1 MTRSARTAKTPD
13 AALRMLGLAERAG
26 LVIPGTGR
34 VREAVRAGR
43 VRLVL
48 LASDASRNS
57 RDKLEPLLRAV
68 GLPYRVMA
76 DRARLGAA
84 VGRAP
89 LSAVG
94 ITDAAMARRIDG
106 LVRAHAD
113 ARDPND
119 ASGSDER

>member
-1 MTRSARTAKTPD
+1 MGATTPE

-26 LVIPGTGR
+26 MVIPGTGR
-34 VREAVRAGR
+34 VREAVRSGR

-68 GLPYRVMA
+68 GLGYAVIA

-89 LSAVG
+89 LSAVAV
-94 ITDAAMARRIDG
+94 TDAAMARRIDA
-106 LVRAHAD
+106 LARPHAD
-113 ARDPND
+113 AG
-119 ASGSDER
+119 GSMDVPRSDGR

>member
-1 MTRSARTAKTPD
+1 M
-13 AALRMLGLAERAG
+13 GLAERAG
-26 LVIPGTGR
+26 MVIPGTDR
-34 VREAVRAGR
+34 VREAVREGR

-68 GLPYRVMA
+68 GLRYGVIA

-89 LSAVG
+89 LSAVA
-94 ITDAAMARRIDG
+94 ITDGAMARRIDE
-106 LVRAHAD
+106 LAFRLAD
-113 ARDPND
+113 AGGREDGPRRE
-119 ASGSDER
+119 ER

>member
-1 MTRSARTAKTPD
+1 M
-13 AALRMLGLAERAG
+13 
-26 LVIPGTGR
+26 VIPGTVR

-68 GLPYRVMA
+68 GLRYRVMA

-106 LVRAHAD
+106 LARAHAEARGSKD
-113 ARDPND
+113 AC
-119 ASGSDER
+119 GSDER

>member
-1 MTRSARTAKTPD
+1 MGATTPE

-26 LVIPGTGR
+26 MVIPGTGR
-34 VREAVRAGR
+34 VREAVRSGR

-57 RDKLEPLLRAV
+57 RDKLEPLVRAV
-68 GLPYRVMA
+68 GLEYAVIA

-89 LSAVG
+89 LSAVAV
-94 ITDAAMARRIDG
+94 TDAAMARRIDA
-106 LVRAHAD
+106 LARPHAD
-113 ARDPND
+113 AG
-119 ASGSDER
+119 GSMDVPRSDGR